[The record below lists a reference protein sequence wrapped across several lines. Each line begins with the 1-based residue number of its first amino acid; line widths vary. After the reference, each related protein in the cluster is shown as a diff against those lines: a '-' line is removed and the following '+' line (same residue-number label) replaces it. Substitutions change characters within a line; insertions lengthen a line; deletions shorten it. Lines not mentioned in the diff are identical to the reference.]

1 MRKSVIKY
9 YLIMFLVC
17 AVVAVALAEIYFR
30 VISPT
35 EYYTAENLMTN
46 HAIEYEDAI
55 FARSAIIQKKKDVVP
70 FKPDRT
76 LSSIRYHINSQGY
89 RGREFTVE
97 KPDSVTRIIVYG
109 GSQVFGTAANEP
121 NDWPHLMEAYL
132 KSKGYNTV
140 EVINAGV
147 PGHASFDS
155 VGRLFSEGHRY
166 SPDIVILDNAWNDI
180 KYFKEKKPLFR
191 VFKPAKPWLD
201 PRLYYRFPGDRYLSE
216 HLQVYGRIRNN
227 LMNWYVGGGLEARQ
241 AASGQETKRS
251 TDNAID
257 LKGINGAG
265 AGGIFIPVSEY
276 ALSQFKLNVQSFVD
290 LAKNIHAIPVL
301 MTQPRLVSRENT
313 PDQKKR
319 IVYDFVGLDHNAT
332 IWSFE
337 KTDAIYRKVAKQ
349 KSSTLID
356 VSSILTGIDE
366 YFVDHVHLSKSGN
379 EATARFVGDEIIHI
393 LTKLGL
399 PVDTGSGSSEFR
411 PRQKSTINAAAD
423 DSVSSQDQ

>member
-1 MRKSVIKY
+1 MRKPVIKY
-9 YLIMFLVC
+9 YLIMFLLC

-30 VISPT
+30 VASPT

-55 FARSAIIQKKKDVVP
+55 FARSAITQKKKDVVP
-70 FKPDRT
+70 FNPDRT

-97 KPDSVTRIIVYG
+97 KPDSVIRIIVYG

-132 KSKGYNTV
+132 KNKGYNTV

-166 SPDIVILDNAWNDI
+166 SPDIVILDNAWNDM

-201 PRLYYRFPGDRYLSE
+201 PRLYYRFPGDRFLSE

-241 AASGQETKRS
+241 ATSGEEVERRTG
-251 TDNAID
+251 TGNEID
-257 LKGINGAG
+257 LKGVYGAG
-265 AGGIFIPVSEY
+265 TGNPSRPVSEY
-276 ALSQFKLNVQSFVD
+276 ALNQFELNVQSFVD
-290 LAKNIHAIPVL
+290 LAKNIRAIPVL

-313 PDQKKR
+313 AEQKKR
-319 IVYDFVGLDHNAT
+319 IVYDFVGLNHDAT
-332 IWSFE
+332 VWSFE
-337 KTDAIYRKVAKQ
+337 KTDAILRHVANQ
-349 KSSTLID
+349 KSVTLID
-356 VSSILTGIDE
+356 ASSTITGVDE
-366 YFVDHVHLSKSGN
+366 YFVDHVHLSRSGN
-379 EATARFVGDEIIHI
+379 EATARLVGNEISR
-393 LTKLGL
+393 LLKQPGL
-399 PVDTGSGSSEFR
+399 AKDTGSGSSEFR
-411 PRQKSTINAAAD
+411 PQ
-423 DSVSSQDQ
+423 